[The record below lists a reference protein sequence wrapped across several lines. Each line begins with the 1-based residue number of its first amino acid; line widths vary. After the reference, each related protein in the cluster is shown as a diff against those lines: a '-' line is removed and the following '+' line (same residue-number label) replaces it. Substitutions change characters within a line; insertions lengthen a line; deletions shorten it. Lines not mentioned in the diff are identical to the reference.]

1 MNFYSVIPYIVLI
14 NLMCLFHKYD
24 YIELKHAQRKGQGQ
38 AVGGKSIV
46 SLKELLTV
54 KSLVVMPASTTALCM
69 ARKVSSSGAAM
80 NTT

>member
-1 MNFYSVIPYIVLI
+1 MNFYFIIPYIV
-14 NLMCLFHKYD
+14 CLFHKYE
-24 YIELKHAQRKGQGQ
+24 YTELKHLRRKGQGQ
-38 AVGGKSIV
+38 VVGGNSIV
-46 SLKELLTV
+46 SPKELLTV